1 MTRGAADENAW
12 RGVIAA
18 LANPESRHVLGL
30 LLSEHDAS
38 THLASLPPKR
48 RVRVLRVLAD
58 AGLIDPSDVS
68 PRLRVERFAELLAAA
83 PVERLT
89 GIDRFI
95 IDGRL
100 DHYPARSD
108 DRTAVLHYLV
118 NRAMPDAAERLDERA
133 VTERLAAL
141 TDDPVTM
148 RRYLVD
154 AGLLEREPDG
164 SAYRRSPRSES

>member
-1 MTRGAADENAW
+1 MTSDANAW

-30 LLSEHDAS
+30 LIAEQDAA
-38 THLASLPPKR
+38 THLAALSPAR
-48 RVRVLRVLAD
+48 RSRVLRSLVAV
-58 AGLIDPSDVS
+58 GLIDPVTADDPE
-68 PRLRVERFAELLAAA
+68 PRLCAGRFAELLAAS
-83 PVERLT
+83 PIERRT

-95 IDGRL
+95 TNGRL
-100 DHYPARSD
+100 DHYPAGAD
-108 DRTAVLHYLV
+108 DRAEVL
-118 NRAMPDAAERLDERA
+118 RFIASKAMPDGRLLDEKT

-154 AGLLEREPDG
+154 AGLLTRAPDG
-164 SAYRRSPRSES
+164 SRYWRALNS